1 MATKRKDSNRIVLK
15 KGEYQR
21 TNGTYAYR
29 WTDGKGKR
37 HEVYARDLDDL
48 RAKEKEIDAD
58 TNEGLKVE
66 ARYVIINEMYDLWEQ
81 LKRGIKDNTFENYK
95 YMYNTFV
102 RPSFGKKRI
111 QTLKKS
117 DVKIFYNYLA
127 DQRCLQAST
136 IDSIHTVLHQVLD
149 MAVDDKYIR
158 NNPSDK
164 ALKELKQSHAFKTE
178 KRRALTIAEQELFL
192 NYLRNN
198 ETYSHWY
205 PIFAVMLGT
214 GMRVGEITGLRW
226 CDIDLD
232 NGVIDINHT
241 LVYYCHRHEVE
252 LNGCYFNINTPKTK
266 ASNRKIPM
274 IESVKEAF
282 LMEKA
287 NQEKTGI
294 KCSAVIDG
302 YSDFIFVNRNGKT
315 QHQGTL
321 NKAIRRIIRD
331 CNDEVLLNDENATVL
346 LPHFSCHSL
355 RHTFSTRMCEA
366 GINVKVIQDTLGHQ
380 DISTTMNIYTDAT
393 KEMKKQ
399 EFESLDNYLKKTV

>member
-1 MATKRKDSNRIVLK
+1 M
-15 KGEYQR
+15 
-21 TNGTYAYR
+21 
-29 WTDGKGKR
+29 
-37 HEVYARDLDDL
+37 
-48 RAKEKEIDAD
+48 
-58 TNEGLKVE
+58 
-66 ARYVIINEMYDLWEQ
+66 
-81 LKRGIKDNTFENYK
+81 
-95 YMYNTFV
+95 
-102 RPSFGKKRI
+102 
-111 QTLKKS
+111 
-117 DVKIFYNYLA
+117 
-127 DQRCLQAST
+127 
-136 IDSIHTVLHQVLD
+136 
-149 MAVDDKYIR
+149 
-158 NNPSDK
+158 
-164 ALKELKQSHAFKTE
+164 
-178 KRRALTIAEQELFL
+178 
-192 NYLRNN
+192 
-198 ETYSHWY
+198 
-205 PIFAVMLGT
+205 
-214 GMRVGEITGLRW
+214 
-226 CDIDLD
+226 
-232 NGVIDINHT
+232 
-241 LVYYCHRHEVE
+241 YYCHRHEVE